1 MKYRAEIDGLR
12 ALALLPVILLHA
24 GFEWFSGGFV
34 GVDVFFVISGYLI
47 TTIIISELADGQ
59 FSIINFYE
67 RRARRILPALFFV
80 MAACLPFAWL
90 WLTPADLRDFGESLV
105 AVSTFSSNILF
116 WWESDYFDAASELK
130 PLLHTWSL
138 AVEEQY
144 YILFPIFL
152 MLTWRLGI
160 KWVLILLSAVF
171 VISLGVAAFIIVMS
185 VINGFRIDLTN
196 RIIGLNSHLNIYSFD
211 NEITNKQADELI
223 LNIDNS
229 FFYQHYKSIE
239 TNGLIIKSNNSKGV
253 MIKGYDEYDKNHYLF
268 NSINMGALIQNPKSE
283 ILIGDSLA
291 NEMNLSVGDKVKIAI
306 PKTDKTILGNIPR
319 FKTLEVVGVFDLGL
333 YEYDSNLIFL
343 SSELVRKLLLYDED
357 IYNKIEFFTSSPNEI
372 ELFKNKVELETSN
385 LLLNFYSI
393 SWKDQN
399 KTLINALKVEKN
411 VMFII
416 LSLIILVA
424 SLNIISGLII
434 FVKEKNKDIG
444 ILKTIGMSN
453 KSIIKIFFTIGIS
466 IGLIGSLIGLIIGI
480 LFTINIKSIQ
490 SFLEYLLGTKLFSE
504 EVYYLSSLPSKISI
518 NEVVYVLCVAII
530 ISIISTI
537 FPALSSA
544 RIDPIKS
551 LRSE

>member
-1 MKYRAEIDGLR
+1 MLSKSERLLIFRFLFSKKSDGYVSIF
-12 ALALLPVILLHA
+12 A
-24 GFEWFSGGFV
+24 S
-34 GVDVFFVISGYLI
+34 
-47 TTIIISELADGQ
+47 
-59 FSIINFYE
+59 FSII
-67 RRARRILPALFFV
+67 
-80 MAACLPFAWL
+80 
-90 WLTPADLRDFGESLV
+90 G
-105 AVSTFSSNILF
+105 
-116 WWESDYFDAASELK
+116 
-130 PLLHTWSL
+130 
-138 AVEEQY
+138 
-144 YILFPIFL
+144 
-152 MLTWRLGI
+152 
-160 KWVLILLSAVF
+160 
-171 VISLGVAAFIIVMS
+171 ISLGVAAIIIVMS
-185 VINGFRIDLTN
+185 VMNGFRIDLTN

-211 NEITNKQADELI
+211 NKITNTQADKLL
-223 LNIDNS
+223 LNIDNN
-229 FFYQHYKSIE
+229 FFYQYHKSIE

-253 MIKGYDEYDKNHYLF
+253 MIKGYDEYDQDHYLF
-268 NSINMGALIQNPKSE
+268 NSIKKGSLIKNPKNE

-291 NEMNLSVGDKVKIAI
+291 NEMNVTVGDIVKIAI

-319 FKTLEVVGVFDLGL
+319 FKTLEVAGIFDLGL
-333 YEYDSNLIFL
+333 YEYDSKLIFL
-343 SSELVRKLLLYDED
+343 SSSLVRKLLLFNDD
-357 IYNKIEFFTSSPNEI
+357 IYNKIEFFTSSPGQI
-372 ELFKNKVELETSN
+372 ELFKNSVQLEISN
-385 LLLNFYSI
+385 LLFNFYPI

-504 EVYYLSSLPSKISI
+504 EVYYLSSLPSKISV

-544 RIDPIKS
+544 RIDPVKS

>member
-1 MKYRAEIDGLR
+1 MISKSERLLIFRFLFSKKSDGYVSIF
-12 ALALLPVILLHA
+12 A
-24 GFEWFSGGFV
+24 W
-34 GVDVFFVISGYLI
+34 
-47 TTIIISELADGQ
+47 
-59 FSIINFYE
+59 FSII
-67 RRARRILPALFFV
+67 
-80 MAACLPFAWL
+80 
-90 WLTPADLRDFGESLV
+90 G
-105 AVSTFSSNILF
+105 
-116 WWESDYFDAASELK
+116 
-130 PLLHTWSL
+130 
-138 AVEEQY
+138 
-144 YILFPIFL
+144 
-152 MLTWRLGI
+152 
-160 KWVLILLSAVF
+160 
-171 VISLGVAAFIIVMS
+171 ISLGVAAIIIVMS
-185 VINGFRIDLTN
+185 VMNGFRIDLTN

-253 MIKGYDEYDKNHYLF
+253 MIKGYDAYDKNHYLF

-333 YEYDSNLIFL
+333 YEYDS
-343 SSELVRKLLLYDED
+343 K
-357 IYNKIEFFTSSPNEI
+357 
-372 ELFKNKVELETSN
+372 FKNKVELETSN

>member
-1 MKYRAEIDGLR
+1 MISKSERLLIFRFLFSKKSDGYVSIF
-12 ALALLPVILLHA
+12 A
-24 GFEWFSGGFV
+24 W
-34 GVDVFFVISGYLI
+34 
-47 TTIIISELADGQ
+47 
-59 FSIINFYE
+59 FSII
-67 RRARRILPALFFV
+67 
-80 MAACLPFAWL
+80 
-90 WLTPADLRDFGESLV
+90 G
-105 AVSTFSSNILF
+105 
-116 WWESDYFDAASELK
+116 
-130 PLLHTWSL
+130 
-138 AVEEQY
+138 
-144 YILFPIFL
+144 
-152 MLTWRLGI
+152 
-160 KWVLILLSAVF
+160 
-171 VISLGVAAFIIVMS
+171 ISLGVASIIIVMS
-185 VINGFRIDLTN
+185 VMNGFRIDLTN

-211 NEITNKQADELI
+211 NEITNKQANEII
-223 LNIDNS
+223 LNIGSS
-229 FFYQHYKSIE
+229 FFYQHHKSIE
-239 TNGLIIKSNNSKGV
+239 TNGLIIKSNDSKGV
-253 MIKGYDEYDKNHYLF
+253 MIKGYDEYDQDHYLF
-268 NSINMGALIQNPKSE
+268 NSIKYGSLIKNLKSE

-319 FKTLEVVGVFDLGL
+319 FKTLKVVGIFDLGL

-343 SSELVRKLLLYDED
+343 SSSLVRKLLLYDED
-357 IYNKIEFFTSSPNEI
+357 IYNKIEFFTLSPNEI
-372 ELFKNKVELETSN
+372 ELFKNKVELEISN

-399 KTLINALKVEKN
+399 QTLINALKVEKN

-480 LFTINIKSIQ
+480 LFSINIKSIQ
-490 SFLEYLLGTKLFSE
+490 KFLEYFLGTKLFSE
-504 EVYYLSSLPSKISI
+504 EVYYLSSLPSKISA

-551 LRSE
+551 LKSE

>member
-1 MKYRAEIDGLR
+1 MISKSERLLIFRFLFSKKSDGYVSIF
-12 ALALLPVILLHA
+12 A
-24 GFEWFSGGFV
+24 W
-34 GVDVFFVISGYLI
+34 
-47 TTIIISELADGQ
+47 
-59 FSIINFYE
+59 FSII
-67 RRARRILPALFFV
+67 
-80 MAACLPFAWL
+80 
-90 WLTPADLRDFGESLV
+90 G
-105 AVSTFSSNILF
+105 
-116 WWESDYFDAASELK
+116 
-130 PLLHTWSL
+130 
-138 AVEEQY
+138 
-144 YILFPIFL
+144 
-152 MLTWRLGI
+152 
-160 KWVLILLSAVF
+160 
-171 VISLGVAAFIIVMS
+171 ISLGVAAIIIVMS
-185 VINGFRIDLTN
+185 VMNGFRIDLTN
-196 RIIGLNSHLNIYSFD
+196 RIIGVNSHLNIYSFD

-253 MIKGYDEYDKNHYLF
+253 KIKGYDEYDNNHYLF
-268 NSINMGALIQNPKSE
+268 NSINSGALIQNLKSE

-291 NEMNLSVGDKVKIAI
+291 NEMNLKVGDKVKIAI

-343 SSELVRKLLLYDED
+343 SSELVRKLLLFDED

-372 ELFKNKVELETSN
+372 ELFKNQVELETSN

-490 SFLEYLLGTKLFSE
+490 SFLEYLLGTKIFSE

-544 RIDPIKS
+544 RIDPVKS

>member
-1 MKYRAEIDGLR
+1 MLSKSERLLIFRFLLSKKSDGYVSIF
-12 ALALLPVILLHA
+12 A
-24 GFEWFSGGFV
+24 W
-34 GVDVFFVISGYLI
+34 
-47 TTIIISELADGQ
+47 
-59 FSIINFYE
+59 FSII
-67 RRARRILPALFFV
+67 
-80 MAACLPFAWL
+80 
-90 WLTPADLRDFGESLV
+90 G
-105 AVSTFSSNILF
+105 
-116 WWESDYFDAASELK
+116 
-130 PLLHTWSL
+130 
-138 AVEEQY
+138 
-144 YILFPIFL
+144 
-152 MLTWRLGI
+152 
-160 KWVLILLSAVF
+160 
-171 VISLGVAAFIIVMS
+171 ISLGVAAIIIVMS
-185 VINGFRIDLTN
+185 VMNGFRIDLTN

-211 NEITNKQADELI
+211 KEITNKQADELI
-223 LNIDNS
+223 LNIDS
-229 FFYQHYKSIE
+229 TFFYQYFKSIE
-239 TNGLIIKSNNSKGV
+239 TKGLVIKNNESKGV
-253 MIKGYDEYDKNHYLF
+253 MIKGYDDYDKDHYLV
-268 NSINMGALIQNPKSE
+268 NAMREGSLIKNPINE

-291 NEMNLSVGDKVKIAI
+291 NEMNLSIGDKVKIAI

-319 FKTLEVVGVFDLGL
+319 FKTLEVVGIFDLGL

-343 SSELVRKLLLYDED
+343 SASLVRKLLLYDEG
-357 IYNKIEFFTSSPNEI
+357 IYNKIEFFTSFPNDVD
-372 ELFKNKVELETSN
+372 LFKNHLEVEISK
-385 LLLNFYSI
+385 LLLNFYAI

-399 KTLINALKVEKN
+399 QTLINALKVEKN

-444 ILKTIGMSN
+444 ILKTFGMTN

-490 SFLEYLLGTKLFSE
+490 KFLEHLLGTKLFSE
-504 EVYYLSSLPSKISI
+504 EVYYLSSLPSKISF

>member
-1 MKYRAEIDGLR
+1 MISKSERLLIFRFLFSKKSDGYVSIF
-12 ALALLPVILLHA
+12 A
-24 GFEWFSGGFV
+24 W
-34 GVDVFFVISGYLI
+34 
-47 TTIIISELADGQ
+47 
-59 FSIINFYE
+59 FSII
-67 RRARRILPALFFV
+67 
-80 MAACLPFAWL
+80 
-90 WLTPADLRDFGESLV
+90 G
-105 AVSTFSSNILF
+105 
-116 WWESDYFDAASELK
+116 
-130 PLLHTWSL
+130 
-138 AVEEQY
+138 
-144 YILFPIFL
+144 
-152 MLTWRLGI
+152 
-160 KWVLILLSAVF
+160 
-171 VISLGVAAFIIVMS
+171 ISLGVAAIIIVMS
-185 VINGFRIDLTN
+185 VMNGFRIDLTN
-196 RIIGLNSHLNIYSFD
+196 RIIGLNSHLSVYSFN
-211 NEITNKQADELI
+211 NEIKNMKAEELI

-229 FFYQHYKSIE
+229 FFYKHYKSLE
-239 TNGLIIKSNNSKGV
+239 TNGLIIQSNHSKGV
-253 MIKGYDEYDKNHYLF
+253 MIKGYDDYDKNHYLF
-268 NSINMGALIQNPKSE
+268 NSIKKGSLIKDPKSE

-291 NEMNLSVGDKVKIAI
+291 NEMNLTIGDEVKIAV

-319 FKTLEVVGVFDLGL
+319 FKTLEITGIFDLGL
-333 YEYDSNLIFL
+333 YEYDSSLIFL
-343 SSELVRKLLLYDED
+343 SSSLVRKLLLYDED
-357 IYNKIEFFTSSPNEI
+357 IYNKIEFFTTSPNEV
-372 ELFKNKVELETSN
+372 ELFKNNVELEISN
-385 LLLNFYSI
+385 LLLNLYSI

-399 KTLINALKVEKN
+399 QTLINALKVEKN

-490 SFLEYLLGTKLFSE
+490 NFLEYLLGTKLFSE
-504 EVYYLSSLPSKISI
+504 EVYYLSSLPSKISV
-518 NEVVYVLCVAII
+518 NEVIYVLCVAII